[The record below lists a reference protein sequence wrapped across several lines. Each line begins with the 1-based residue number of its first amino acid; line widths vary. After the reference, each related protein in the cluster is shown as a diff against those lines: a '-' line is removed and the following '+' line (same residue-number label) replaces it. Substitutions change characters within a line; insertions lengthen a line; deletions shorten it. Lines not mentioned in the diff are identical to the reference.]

1 MRKIALIGALA
12 VMLCTANHAVAEEQL
27 STYRPLSNLDAM
39 SSGESAHE
47 VFRGQQWAVYQLTAN
62 GQCSG
67 YALANVDTKFYI
79 KIDPG
84 SGCNEGPAISLAQ
97 VSGQDYRLSIGNKV
111 GAIDSIELT
120 KQ

>member
-1 MRKIALIGALA
+1 MKIALIGAFA
-12 VMLCTANHAVAEEQL
+12 VMLCAANHAVAEEQL
-27 STYRPLSNLDAM
+27 STYRPLSSMDAM
-39 SSGESAHE
+39 AADESARE

-97 VSGQDYRLSIGNKV
+97 VSGQDYRVSIGNKA
-111 GAIDSIELT
+111 GAIETIELT